1 VEVSDPVRSNH
12 DQTRR
17 ACHSNYSKSL
27 TAECPRTHCYLQQV
41 VKIIEPDL
49 HSTSSGQN
57 LPIFC
62 TGAVYITLMLV
73 DLYILCLTL
82 VSTAA
87 AKEIENLT
95 DSRQC
100 IITKA
105 PDPLS
110 PRNNRDLYLWGP

>member
-1 VEVSDPVRSNH
+1 MEVSDPVRSNH

-17 ACHSNYSKSL
+17 ACNSNYSKPL
-27 TAECPRTHCYLQQV
+27 NAECPRTHCYLQQV

-57 LPIFC
+57 LPMFC

-73 DLYILCLTL
+73 ELYILCLTL
-82 VSTAA
+82 VSAA

-105 PDPLS
+105 PDPLF
-110 PRNNRDLYLWGP
+110 PRNSRDLYL